1 MHNFQAC
8 ARRLP
13 GFAPCR
19 FARERVLNAKT
30 AIEPRRPRVAALLS
44 AVVLA
49 LLVAALNFALWREAD
64 HPTRVTPWQGKI
76 AGFAYSP
83 FQRFQSPLNDSFP
96 DDKQVDADL
105 ALMARHSDR
114 VRVYSVWQYPA
125 IPRLAMKYHLD
136 VMAGAWLDR
145 RDGNNER
152 ELDALIAQARRWPD
166 IKRVI
171 VGNEVL
177 LRHDMS
183 PEKLMAY
190 LDRARAAIRQPVSTA
205 EPWHI
210 WEKYP
215 ELAQH
220 VDFITVHL
228 LPYWE
233 GVPRKDAIGD
243 VLMRY
248 QRLRQL
254 YPDKHIVIGEV
265 GWPSNGDRFEYAKPS
280 TANQAIFLR
289 DWFNVAS
296 EQHIDYYIM
305 EAIDQPWKEGLGEGR
320 TGAYWGM
327 FNADRQLKF
336 PLTGPVLEDPTWPWK
351 ALASGLLALIPMV
364 WFGWRFA
371 RFRLV
376 GRFVFMALIQLAAA
390 LIVWSVT
397 VPFQF
402 YLDVIDWAML
412 VILFPAQLA
421 ILAILLINGFEF
433 VEVLWR
439 RQWLR
444 HFGLLEPDPPAHQ
457 PFVSI
462 HLACCNEPPEMVI
475 ATLDSLAAL
484 DYQNY
489 EVLVIDNNTKKAEVW
504 KPVEGR
510 CAQLGERFRFFHLD
524 PWPGFKAG
532 ALNYG
537 LKQTDPRADIIA
549 VVDADYVV
557 RKDWLSSLAGY
568 FHDRNVAVVQCPQA
582 HRDYVHNAFRRMTN
596 WEFDGFFRIGMHHRN
611 ERNAIIQHGTMTM
624 VRRVALEGT
633 GGWSEWTI
641 CEDAE
646 LGLRLMHAG
655 YDTIYVDELMGKGLT
670 PADFR
675 AYKSQRY
682 RWAFGAMQILKGR
695 WDWLVRR
702 GPLTSGQRF
711 HFLTGWFSWF
721 ADALHMV
728 FTLLALAWTVGMLA
742 APSIFSLPMQLF
754 LIPVLGFF
762 VARAL
767 FGIVLYRARVPCG
780 WRDTLMASIAS
791 MGLSHAIARGVWT
804 GLIKQKTAFV
814 RTAKSRR
821 LSGSAA
827 SALGPVREELLMSIA
842 LLLAIFGM
850 AINFGAHYV
859 EGELW
864 MVILAAQAIPY
875 LSALTGA
882 WVAHRSREKPEAAI
896 LSQAAENRTVRA
908 AIPETVEAMS
918 VTGS

>member
-1 MHNFQAC
+1 MS
-8 ARRLP
+8 P
-13 GFAPCR
+13 SY
-19 FARERVLNAKT
+19 
-30 AIEPRRPRVAALLS
+30 AIDTRPRHAAAVVSALL
-44 AVVLA
+44 LA
-49 LLVAALNFALWREAD
+49 LLVAALNFALWAAAD
-64 HPTRVTPWQGKI
+64 RPTRVTSWNGQV

-83 FQRFQSPLNDSFP
+83 FQRFQSPLAGTFP
-96 DDKQVDADL
+96 TDRQIDADL
-105 ALMARHSDR
+105 ALMAKHTRR
-114 VRVYSVWQYPA
+114 VRIYSVLQYPD

-136 VMAGAWLDR
+136 LMAGAWLDR
-145 RDGNNER
+145 RTGNNEK
-152 ELDALIAQARRWPD
+152 EIDALIAQARRWPD
-166 IKRVI
+166 IKRVE

-190 LDRARAAIRQPVSTA
+190 IDRVRAAVRQPVSTA
-205 EPWHI
+205 EPWHV

-248 QRLRQL
+248 RRLQRLF
-254 YPDKHIVIGEV
+254 PDKRIVIGEV
-265 GWPSNGDRFEYAKPS
+265 GWPSNGDRFEFAKPS

-289 DWFNVAS
+289 DWFQVAQ
-296 EQHIDYYIM
+296 ELHIDYYVM

-320 TGAYWGM
+320 TGAYWGV

-336 PLTGPVLEDPTWPWK
+336 PMAGSVLEDPTWPWK
-351 ALASGLLALIPMV
+351 ALASGLLALIPMT
-364 WFGWRFA
+364 WFAWRFA
-371 RFRLV
+371 RFKLT
-376 GRFVFMALIQLAAA
+376 GRFVFLALIQLAAG
-390 LIVWSVT
+390 LVVWSVT

-402 YLDVIDWAML
+402 YLDVVDWGML
-412 VILFPAQLA
+412 IILFPAQLA

-439 RQWLR
+439 RKWIR
-444 HFGLLEPDPPAHQ
+444 HFGLLEPGPQGDQ

-462 HLACCNEPPEMVI
+462 HLACYNEPPEMVI
-475 ATLDSLAAL
+475 ATLESLAEL
-484 DYQNY
+484 DYRNF
-489 EVLVIDNNTKKAEVW
+489 EVLVIDNNTKREEIW
-504 KPVEGR
+504 KPVERR
-510 CAQLGERFRFFHLD
+510 CAELGERFRFFHLD

-537 LKQTDPRADIIA
+537 LKQTDPRADVIA

-557 RKDWLSSLAGY
+557 RKDWLSALTGY
-568 FHDRNVAVVQCPQA
+568 FHDRNIAVVQCPQA
-582 HRDYVHNAFRRMTN
+582 HRDYMGNAFRRMTN

-655 YDTIYVDELMGKGLT
+655 YQTVYVDELMGKGLT

-695 WDWLVRR
+695 WDWMVKK
-702 GPLTSGQRF
+702 GPLTAGQRF

-728 FTLLALAWTVGMLA
+728 FTLMALGWTAGMLL
-742 APSIFSLPMQLF
+742 APTVFSLPMRLF
-754 LIPVLGFF
+754 LIPVMGFF
-762 VARAL
+762 VAKAV

-780 WRDTLMASIAS
+780 WRDALMASIAS
-791 MGLSHAIARGVWT
+791 MGLSHAIARGIWM
-804 GLIKQKTAFV
+804 GLIRKKTEFV

-821 LSGSAA
+821 LSGGAA
-827 SALGPVREELLMSIA
+827 GALGPVREELLMAIA
-842 LLLAIFGM
+842 LLLAIVGM
-850 AINFGAHYV
+850 AVDFGTHYI

-864 MVILAAQAIPY
+864 MVILGAQAIPY
-875 LSALTGA
+875 LSSILGAL
-882 WVAHRSREKPEAAI
+882 VAHYSEDRAVPAQQDLPAPSRASVPREP
-896 LSQAAENRTVRA
+896 QA
-908 AIPETVEAMS
+908 VEAR
-918 VTGS
+918 TAAT